1 MQVNRQTDRLTRLS
15 TELVRRLQLL
25 ERQELAACCGVP
37 LSRSVVLRVLARRG
51 DRRMS
56 ELAEELGVAQ
66 STATRLVEPLVAEG
80 LVERRRARD
89 DRRAVEV
96 ALTAEGARRAQTV
109 QAGSRRCCS
118 PTTRSSSPAFT
129 PARPFA
135 NRPSSIRSARPS
147 CRSPTC
153 WWRSAPTRWSGSTPT
168 TPIACRGI
176 ACW

>member
-1 MQVNRQTDRLTRLS
+1 MQVNRQADRLTRLS

-56 ELAEELGVAQ
+56 ALAEDLGVAQ

-89 DRRAVEV
+89 DGRAVEV
-96 ALTAEGARRAQTV
+96 ALTAEGSRRARTV
-109 QAGSRRCCS
+109 QAGSRRCCDGILERIPADRRQQVIDSLELVVRAVSDCCS
-118 PTTRSSSPAFT
+118 PGCETSEKIEDCQTD
-129 PARPFA
+129 
-135 NRPSSIRSARPS
+135 
-147 CRSPTC
+147 
-153 WWRSAPTRWSGSTPT
+153 
-168 TPIACRGI
+168 RGKRQ
-176 ACW
+176 